1 VTARELPA
9 RRTVV
14 SPVEVYMALRL
25 QLEAQLGKE
34 QTTRAGAMILLGQ
47 MALETGRFEA
57 TMNYNF
63 GGVKCSAS
71 WKGCWQHFTTTEHVE
86 EDAARVYL
94 ATPPPGSKV
103 ERVGVDDKGRVILRF
118 SGKHPVNKF
127 RAFDTL
133 DDAVQHHVAFLLGK
147 RYRVAVML
155 AMAGRADDYAIALRS
170 AGYYTGDAATYAR
183 NVRLLAKEYDG
194 KMPPEPEPVP
204 TPTRP
209 ADELVTVAATLPP
222 PEPQTP
228 AVAPPGS
235 KDEAPAPVV
244 VVPPVA
250 PLPQVGTG
258 LAREEPRPWW
268 VRLLA
273 WLFKLTAGVRR

>member
-1 VTARELPA
+1 M
-9 RRTVV
+9 

-63 GGVKCSAS
+63 GGIKCGPN
-71 WKGCWQHFTTTEHVE
+71 WKGCWQYFPTTEHVS
-86 EDAARVYL
+86 EDEAARYL
-94 ATPPPGSKV
+94 ATVPPGAKV
-103 ERVGVDDKGRVILRF
+103 ERIGVDDTGKVILRF
-118 SGKHPVNKF
+118 SGRHPVNRF
-127 RAFDTL
+127 RAYETL
-133 DDAVQHHVAFLLGK
+133 DDAVAHHVAFLLGK
-147 RYRVAVML
+147 RYRTAVHL

-183 NVRLLAKEYDG
+183 NVRLLAREYDG
-194 KMPPEPEPVP
+194 KMPPEPVP
-204 TPTRP
+204 APTRP
-209 ADELVTVAATLPP
+209 ADEVVSVAATVAP
-222 PEPQTP
+222 PEPETP
-228 AVAPPGS
+228 AVAPPGP

-258 LAREEPRPWW
+258 LTREEPRPWW

-273 WLFKLTAGVRR
+273 FLFRLTTGARR